1 MAHKV
6 GDTVTVKRGP
16 HKGDAHKVIHV
27 HKDGRVNVKPHN
39 KMPHQIKYR
48 HGAATASANDVTK
61 MKEDVAIAEIT
72 DEEEYAMIRKIQNH
86 HKLRARQAD
95 AMKKRKAIKTKKKA
109 AAAAASRA
117 GMNKPDGQFIRRKES
132 TNEESML
139 TFEAHSWSY
148 DSGWKKPQAQRK
160 DKFGNVVKDKNVAK
174 NLARKAMKKTAD
186 EKKPVSEL
194 SKDTMKSYKKKVT
207 KRIGQHATGEYHPT
221 DNHVKMDWELD
232 QYQDKARV
240 HTKMRD
246 VAKKKI
252 AAKGKNEGTIIT
264 KPGFKMTD
272 NDKGKLQ
279 KIQKMLKRDK
289 AVAKKSTH
297 PGPSE
302 DVDEACWDSHKQV
315 GYKMKGG
322 RRVPNCVPKNENQN
336 AALQK
341 KLSKSA
347 QSSEKGKKAVTLKK
361 APFRIP
367 SEKDMKNEV
376 LDSDKARKSYM
387 DKARYSKDRAN
398 NSAAANMVRKTSAY
412 KDLKTVQ
419 KRDKGMAAARR
430 KAIMKFREM

>member
-16 HKGDAHKVIHV
+16 HQGDAHKVIHV

-61 MKEDVAIAEIT
+61 MKEET
-72 DEEEYAMIRKIQNH
+72 
-86 HKLRARQAD
+86 
-95 AMKKRKAIKTKKKA
+95 
-109 AAAAASRA
+109 
-117 GMNKPDGQFIRRKES
+117 
-132 TNEESML
+132 ML
-139 TFEAHSWSY
+139 TFEAHSWSH

-174 NLARKAMKKTAD
+174 NLARKAMKKTKDD
-186 EKKPVSEL
+186 EKK
-194 SKDTMKSYKKKVT
+194 
-207 KRIGQHATGEYHPT
+207 
-221 DNHVKMDWELD
+221 
-232 QYQDKARV
+232 
-240 HTKMRD
+240 
-246 VAKKKI
+246 
-252 AAKGKNEGTIIT
+252 EGTIIT
-264 KPGFKMTD
+264 KPGFKMTN
-272 NDKGKLQ
+272 NDKEKLQ

-289 AVAKKSTH
+289 AVAKKSTN
-297 PGPSE
+297 PGPNE
-302 DVDEACWDSHKQV
+302 DMDEACWDSHKQV

-367 SEKDMKNEV
+367 SEKDMKNEGGMKRMSTGDGMDTFKKKPPVKKEV
-376 LDSDKARKSYM
+376 LDKDKDHMNYRN
-387 DKARYSKDRAN
+387 KAKTSMDRAR
-398 NSAAANMVRKTSAY
+398 NSATAKIVRGDDGVDKEKNTMRKRAA
-412 KDLKTVQ
+412 
-419 KRDKGMAAARR
+419 GMAMSDR
-430 KAIMKFREM
+430 KGVRQFRKFHGYDKKK

>member
-61 MKEDVAIAEIT
+61 MKEDVGIAEIT

-95 AMKKRKAIKTKKKA
+95 AMNKRKAIKTKKKA

-186 EKKPVSEL
+186 EKKPVNE
-194 SKDTMKSYKKKVT
+194 
-207 KRIGQHATGEYHPT
+207 I
-221 DNHVKMDWELD
+221 
-232 QYQDKARV
+232 ARSM
-240 HTKMRD
+240 TPMRD
-246 VAKKKI
+246 KF
-252 AAKGKNEGTIIT
+252 GKSKAE
-264 KPGFKMTD
+264 KEAD
-272 NDKGKLQ
+272 REKLQ
-279 KIQKMLKRDK
+279 KIQKMMNRDK

-302 DVDEACWDSHKQV
+302 DMDEACWDSHKQV

-376 LDSDKARKSYM
+376 LDSDKSRKSYM

>member
-1 MAHKV
+1 M
-6 GDTVTVKRGP
+6 
-16 HKGDAHKVIHV
+16 
-27 HKDGRVNVKPHN
+27 
-39 KMPHQIKYR
+39 
-48 HGAATASANDVTK
+48 
-61 MKEDVAIAEIT
+61 
-72 DEEEYAMIRKIQNH
+72 
-86 HKLRARQAD
+86 
-95 AMKKRKAIKTKKKA
+95 
-109 AAAAASRA
+109 
-117 GMNKPDGQFIRRKES
+117 MN
-132 TNEESML
+132 
-139 TFEAHSWSY
+139 
-148 DSGWKKPQAQRK
+148 
-160 DKFGNVVKDKNVAK
+160 
-174 NLARKAMKKTAD
+174 
-186 EKKPVSEL
+186 
-194 SKDTMKSYKKKVT
+194 
-207 KRIGQHATGEYHPT
+207 
-221 DNHVKMDWELD
+221 
-232 QYQDKARV
+232 
-240 HTKMRD
+240 
-246 VAKKKI
+246 
-252 AAKGKNEGTIIT
+252 
-264 KPGFKMTD
+264 
-272 NDKGKLQ
+272 
-279 KIQKMLKRDK
+279 RDK

-302 DVDEACWDSHKQV
+302 DMDEACWDSHKQV

-376 LDSDKARKSYM
+376 LDSDKSRKSYM